1 MSLLAFCI
9 MGKIPVNPR
18 VLIRSIQCYRGT
30 PGLSNFPVVPM
41 GSPCFAFPAVPFTSH
56 EFLLWHRVPVLGPCV
71 PALFA
76 VEEPKNMKS

>member
-1 MSLLAFCI
+1 

-18 VLIRSIQCYRGT
+18 VLIRSIQCYGGT